1 VREEGSVTGLPEREY
16 ETLLVEQS
24 HGIFTITLNRPSQL
38 NAINATMS
46 DELLGLW
53 RALREDDHPDVRVV
67 VITGAGEGFCSG
79 ADLSA
84 DAAAARPHPLQMMR
98 KTADLALTLHTLPQV
113 TIAKVNGIAAGA
125 GCNLALSC
133 DLIVASNRARFSE
146 IFARRGLSLDFGG
159 AWLLPRLIGLHR
171 AKELALFADVL
182 DADDALRFGI
192 VNRVVD
198 QDDLEMLVSEWGT
211 RLGALAPTALAQT
224 KALLNDA
231 IAPSVADLLEFE
243 AFAQTIN
250 FRTDDANEAM
260 LAWRD
265 KRSPEFKGL

>member
-1 VREEGSVTGLPEREY
+1 
-16 ETLLVEQS
+16 
-24 HGIFTITLNRPSQL
+24 
-38 NAINATMS
+38 
-46 DELLGLW
+46 
-53 RALREDDHPDVRVV
+53 
-67 VITGAGEGFCSG
+67 
-79 ADLSA
+79 
-84 DAAAARPHPLQMMR
+84 MR

-198 QDDLEMLVSEWGT
+198 QDDLETLVSEWGT